1 MIECFYLPGIRKL
14 FWAVYKIVVKF
25 DIKKKI
31 KKKKI

>member
-1 MIECFYLPGIRKL
+1 MFLFIRKL